1 MSRISFEQLLRRVDL
16 LTLRVFISIAAEG
29 SFLKAAARE
38 NLAPSAVSKRIKDL
52 EQNFDTVLFSRL
64 TRNVELTSSGQEF
77 LQTAK
82 AMLEELERA
91 HVRLTNDGEIVS
103 GLVRLWS
110 NESSLVARLA
120 RDVHRFTEQ
129 CPAVS
134 VKISQKVT
142 TEIIKAVASAQAD
155 LGIFPAMALREHKL
169 EHVPYGDDYLC
180 AILPNWIDPP
190 AAALTLDWILDHPL
204 IVLPEDSSLMM
215 LLTEAAEKVGKPII
229 RGMEVIGSESAR
241 ALALEQ
247 FGIAILPHSLIG
259 PAASENVQMLSIEE
273 DWARWQIAIAYRSKD
288 LLSSAAVRLVEHLQN
303 CAAQQDQPL
312 HDAGR

>member
-16 LTLRVFISIAAEG
+16 LTLRLFISIAIEG

-38 NLAPSAVSKRIKDL
+38 NLAPSAVSKRIQDL
-52 EQNFDTVLFSRL
+52 ELNFDTVFFSRL
-64 TRNVELTSSGQEF
+64 TRNVELTPSGQEF
-77 LQTAK
+77 LQTAR
-82 AMLEELERA
+82 AMLEELEKV
-91 HVRLTNDGEIVS
+91 HVRLTNDGENVS
-103 GLVRLWS
+103 GVVRLWS

-129 CPAVS
+129 NPAVS

-142 TEIIKAVASAQAD
+142 TEIIRAVTSAQAD
-155 LGIFPAMALREHKL
+155 LGVFPVAALREQKL
-169 EHVPYGDDYLC
+169 EHVPYGVDYLC

-204 IVLPEDSSLMM
+204 IVLSEESSLMM

-229 RGMEVIGSESAR
+229 RGMEVIGNESAR

-247 FGIAILPHSLIG
+247 FGIAILPNSLIG
-259 PAASENVQMLSIEE
+259 LGVGEGVRVLPIEE
-273 DWARWQIAIAYRSKD
+273 DWARWQVTIAYRSRE
-288 LLSSAAVRLVEHLQN
+288 LLSSAAARLVEHLHRR
-303 CAAQQDQPL
+303 AAQQDGPAPL
-312 HDAGR
+312 S